1 MITKHNTVQSTALVP
16 NLDVMDT
23 CYLAWRSIRTGVY
36 VRDTRRFELYAVGI
50 RADLRNW
57 VMRSYR
63 ISQYTYARV
72 KGNSNKWSR
81 IPGSRYKCCAAEKKS
96 TCRTTKVLQ
105 TKHKWTQLDTR
116 RHKWQ
121 LERTLANNSDRHYQT
136 TRTDTIE
143 QLGRTFTDTRRH
155 DDTSDT
161 TKQAWR
167 TNRRTAKHQSS
178 AKIKKWSKCTWV
190 DDTTMLRSVEA
201 TTLNLITLRGYG
213 VYNYNV
219 VGV

>member
-121 LERTLANNSDRHYQT
+121 LERTLANNSDRHYRT
-136 TRTDTIE
+136 TRTNAY
-143 QLGRTFTDTRRH
+143 GHPKTRRH
-155 DDTSDT
+155 
-161 TKQAWR
+161 KWHNQAGV
-167 TNRRTAKHQSS
+167 TDEQTISQTPIVSQNQKM
-178 AKIKKWSKCTWV
+178 IKMHVGWWHHYAQV
-190 DDTTMLRSVEA
+190 G
-201 TTLNLITLRGYG
+201 RGHDS
-213 VYNYNV
+213 
-219 VGV
+219 